1 MQSYSQRLG
10 IGAFGITAGQLVG
23 ALICVLLLFLV
34 SSLGYAQERVVSIV
48 DDNRRAGEL
57 VVARNKSE
65 VVRIDVPY
73 TELLVGNPEIA
84 DVRAL
89 TDRSVYVLGR
99 ELGTTSLMIYGARKR
114 LIAVLDVVVSHDI
127 EGLKTRL
134 FEVLPRE
141 TIEVRDVG
149 QSLLLSGRVS
159 SSARL
164 ARILAIARQYA
175 PQPAEIVNGLTVAG
189 SQQVMLAVRFAE
201 VARTVVK
208 ELGINTSVQDK
219 DILIQSGDAIL
230 NGVFSSSAFITGTL
244 GPFTFGSTSLTVLF
258 DALESKGLVKT
269 LAEPNLIALSGDT
282 ASFLAGGEFPV
293 PVARDLEDGGQTVT
307 IEFKPFGV
315 SLSFTPT
322 VLEDDLINVA
332 VAPEV
337 SRIDDTTSVTIAGF
351 QIPGLSTRR
360 ARTTVELRD
369 GQSFAIA
376 GLIQSDFEDTL
387 REVPLISRVPILGG
401 LFRSTNFQRNETEL
415 VLIVTPYLVKPA
427 EPGTLA
433 APTDKVA
440 PPSDADMYLF
450 GRTEASRPAQAPEI
464 DRTLF
469 SLQGAGGVE
478 GRYGHILP

>member
-1 MQSYSQRLG
+1 MQSYSHETRN
-10 IGAFGITAGQLVG
+10 GALRITAG
-23 ALICVLLLFLV
+23 ALICALFL
-34 SSLGYAQERVVSIV
+34 SLGIPVAHAQTVISKVEEG
-48 DDNRRAGEL
+48 RRAGEL
-57 VVARNKSE
+57 VVAKNKSE
-65 VVRIDVPY
+65 VIRIDVPY
-73 TELLVGNPEIA
+73 TELLVGNPAVA
-84 DVRAL
+84 DVRTL
-89 TDRSVYVLGR
+89 TDRSIYVLGK
-99 ELGTTSLMIYGARKR
+99 EIGTTSLMIYGARKR
-114 LIAVLDVVVSHDI
+114 LIAVLDVVVSHDV
-127 EGLKTRL
+127 EGLKSRL
-134 FEVLPRE
+134 FDIFPQEK
-141 TIEVRDVG
+141 IEVRQVG
-149 QSLLLSGRVS
+149 VSLLLSGSVS
-159 SSARL
+159 SSAKL
-164 ARILAIARQYA
+164 GRILAIARQYA
-175 PQPAEIVNGLTVAG
+175 PQPAEVVNGLTVEG

-208 ELGINTSVQDK
+208 ELGFNTAVEDK
-219 DILIQSGDAIL
+219 DILIRTGDAIL
-230 NGVFSSSAFITGTL
+230 NGVFSSSSFITGTL
-244 GPFTFGSTSLTVLF
+244 GPFTFGSTSLTILF

-293 PVARDLEDGGQTVT
+293 PVSRDLENGGTTVT

-322 VLEDDLINVA
+322 VLDGDLINVV

-337 SRIDDTTSVTIAGF
+337 SRIDPANSVTISGF

-360 ARTTVELRD
+360 ARTTVELRH

-387 REVPLISRVPILGG
+387 REVPLFGSVPILGG
-401 LFRSTNFQRNETEL
+401 LFRSTNFQRNQTEL

-433 APTDKVA
+433 APTDGIL

-450 GRTEASRPAQAPEI
+450 GRTESRSAQATQI

-469 SLQGAGGVE
+469 SLRGGGGIE
-478 GRYGHILP
+478 GPYGHILP